1 MPRLYFDPGS
11 LRDLA
16 AVFGEAK
23 AALRTRGQDST
34 WELEQTAK
42 RILLLAS
49 AGIPPQDIL
58 IDAIRSPQ
66 SAPKKRRPAR
76 QKARSASG
84 RKVRAGTN
92 GSARGNK
99 SPHRNSS
106 RRTTALKQPNL
117 PR

>member
-34 WELEQTAK
+34 WEIEQTAK
-42 RILLLAS
+42 RILLLAA

-58 IDAIRSPQ
+58 IDVIRSPQ
-66 SAPKKRRPAR
+66 SAHKKRRRAR

-84 RKVRAGTN
+84 RKARAGTS
-92 GSARGNK
+92 GCARGNK
-99 SPHRNSS
+99 TPHRISS
-106 RRTTALKQPNL
+106 RGTTALKRPNL